1 MAENSVIER
10 AILETLHENGI
21 IEDTNQLATSLDKEH
36 NDVVGSMKS
45 LQSSEMILVE
55 ARQLL
60 LSALL
65 LNVKGIRISIILSI
79 C

>member
-1 MAENSVIER
+1 MAENSDIER

-21 IEDTNQLATSLDKEH
+21 IEDTSQLAASHGKEH

-55 ARQLL
+55 ARLL
-60 LSALL
+60 LL
-65 LNVKGIRISIILSI
+65 
-79 C
+79 